1 MIEQKLAGKNAIVTG
16 GSRGIGK
23 GIALILAANGAN
35 VALNHYRDNDRA
47 AETAGQIEALGRRVY
62 HAECDVSSPANV
74 NKFYR
79 DAVGALGQ
87 IDILVNNAG
96 HNLTENFEDISEASF
111 DRMLGVHVK
120 GTFFMTQAVYRD
132 MKKRGEGRI
141 INVTS
146 QLAYK
151 GAGML
156 THYCTAKGANMT
168 FTRALALECAGT
180 GVLVNAVAPGVT
192 NTDLLTPLSQ
202 EVLDTLK
209 AAIPLHRFAEV
220 GEIAPAALLLA
231 SPEGSFFHGT
241 CISPNGG
248 EVML

>member
-1 MIEQKLAGKNAIVTG
+1 MSELKLSGKSAIVTG

-23 GIALILAANGAN
+23 GIAMILARNGAD
-35 VALNHYRDNDRA
+35 VAFNHYRDEERA
-47 AETAGQIEALGRRVY
+47 SETANEIKALGRKVY
-62 HAECDVSSPANV
+62 AAECDVSKPASV
-74 NKFYR
+74 NAFYR
-79 DAVGALGQ
+79 DACERLGD
-87 IDILVNNAG
+87 IGILVNNAG
-96 HNLTENFEDISEASF
+96 HNITENFEDITEESF
-111 DRMLGVHVK
+111 DRMLDVHVK

-132 MKKRGEGRI
+132 MKARGEGRI

-151 GAGML
+151 GAGTL
-156 THYCTAKGANMT
+156 THYCAAKGANMT

-192 NTDLLTPLSQ
+192 NTDLLTPLSKDL
-202 EVLDTLK
+202 LDTLK
-209 AAIPLHRFAEV
+209 AAIPLHRFGEV
-220 GEIAPAALLLA
+220 DEIAPAALLLA